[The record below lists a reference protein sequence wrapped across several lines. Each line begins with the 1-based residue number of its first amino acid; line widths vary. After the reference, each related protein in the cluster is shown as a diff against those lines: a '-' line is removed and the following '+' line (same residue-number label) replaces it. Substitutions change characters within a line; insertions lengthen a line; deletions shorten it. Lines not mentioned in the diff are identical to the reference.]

1 MKLRFIAYL
10 LAVAVINP
18 CPSLASN
25 LLQDGYYWTG
35 TSREMIEIQNNRI
48 IVSDPPER
56 SLPTSEPQPINDR
69 IFFYDDRY
77 WCRSDIAPY
86 NARLEGYETVKCTEK
101 GWVSVKAKQPKY
113 CEPSAY
119 QDFFVNF
126 VRGYDDQKNEM
137 RSTYTGS
144 EVKIASYEQPD
155 RVFFSINKKLYQAFR
170 LRLNQGWI
178 YVDRTNRSF
187 IDQEQTLNNQP
198 NRVRLRLD
206 VSFPDKPLITRLKA
220 REFVQLAFRE
230 ISDRKFRVNYYAAT
244 YRNVEGAAWVEADEQ
259 SAAGAYVFEH
269 HNGCWYLTQDL
280 RISER

>member
-1 MKLRFIAYL
+1 MKLRFIASL
-10 LAVAVINP
+10 LAIAVISP
-18 CPSLASN
+18 RPSLASN

-35 TSREMIEIQNNRI
+35 TSGEMIEIQNDRI
-48 IVSDPPER
+48 IVTDPPER
-56 SLPTSEPQPINDR
+56 SLPTSQPQPIDDG
-69 IFFYDDRY
+69 IFFYNDRY

-86 NARLEGYETVKCTEK
+86 NARLEDYETVKCTAK
-101 GWVSVKAKQPKY
+101 GWLSVKAKQPKY

-137 RSTYTGS
+137 RSTYTWS

-170 LRLNQGWI
+170 LGIDQGWI
-178 YVDRTNRSF
+178 YVDRMNRSF
-187 IDQEQTLNNQP
+187 IDQNQTLNKQP

-206 VSFPDKPLITRLKA
+206 VPFPDEPFITRFKA
-220 REFVQLAFRE
+220 RKFVRLAFRE
-230 ISDRKFRVNYYAAT
+230 VSDRRFRVDYHAAT
-244 YRNVEGAAWVEADEQ
+244 YRNLEGAAWVETDEQ

-280 RISER
+280 RILER